1 MAAAPGGGGPG
12 GPGGLP
18 SRREQVQ
25 QKFARCT
32 PPGVPVVGC
41 AEVRAA
47 LEGGA
52 GGGAGPARPPVV
64 VDCRTEAEQRVSMLP
79 GAVTKRELER
89 RLARAKR
96 AGEAAPAIVT
106 YCTIGARS
114 GTYAKEL
121 LARGF
126 EDVSNLEGS
135 ILGWVHEG
143 HEVVERQRGGREVP
157 TKCLHCFGANWALA
171 PEGFEQ
177 KVFDRKP
184 WARVVGET
192 VVSKVRSLPL
202 LRNLQF
208 WAVFA
213 VIVLNQ
219 GQKK

>member
-1 MAAAPGGGGPG
+1 MGGGGDPG
-12 GPGGLP
+12 AP

-52 GGGAGPARPPVV
+52 GGGAGPARAVVV

-79 GAVTKRELER
+79 RAVTKRELER

-143 HEVVERQRGGREVP
+143 LPVVERQRGGREVP

-208 WAVFA
+208 WAVVA